1 MSGADSQFFDAERL
15 TALFDEVDAELG
27 EGEPVSVVACGGA
40 VMVFKYDIR
49 RTNDVDVISEPF
61 PPELRRATEAVARS
75 RGLAEGW
82 MNDAAKI
89 SVPRLAPRL
98 ETIYRGRRLEIL
110 SPGPHF
116 LLAMKLAAGRDR
128 DLPDAAMLIDEI
140 GFADAEEVL
149 DLIEEAW
156 GHTQLSIAVEYFAI
170 EAFEMAQLETVLA
183 PPDLQRFAPPPPPD
197 LGISL
202 FD

>member
-1 MSGADSQFFDAERL
+1 MSGPASEFFDAERL
-15 TALFDEVDAELG
+15 EALFDEVDAELG
-27 EGEPVSVVACGGA
+27 DGEPVRVVACGGA

-61 PPELRRATEAVARS
+61 PLELRQATETVARR

-98 ETIYRGRRLEIL
+98 ETIYQGRRLEVL

-156 GHTQLSIAVEYFAI
+156 GHTQLSIAVEYFAR
-170 EAFEMAQLETVLA
+170 EAFEMAQQEVILA
-183 PPDLQRFAPPPPPD
+183 PPDLQRFTPPPPPD
-197 LGISL
+197 RGISL

>member
-1 MSGADSQFFDAERL
+1 MSGPTSEFFDAERL
-15 TALFDEVDAELG
+15 EALFDEVDSELG
-27 EGEPVSVVACGGA
+27 EGEPVRVVACGGA
-40 VMVFKYDIR
+40 VMAFKYDIR

-61 PPELRRATEAVARS
+61 PTELRQATEVVARR

-89 SVPRLAPRL
+89 SVPRLVPRL
-98 ETIYRGRRLEIL
+98 ETIYQGHRLEVL

-140 GFADAEEVL
+140 GFSDAEDVL

-156 GHTQLSIAVEYFAI
+156 GHTQLSIAVEYFAR
-170 EAFEMAQLETVLA
+170 EAFEMAQQEAILA
-183 PPDLQRFAPPPPPD
+183 PPDLLRFTPPLHPD
-197 LGISL
+197 PGISL
-202 FD
+202 D

>member
-1 MSGADSQFFDAERL
+1 MSGPASEFFDAERL
-15 TALFDEVDAELG
+15 ETLFDEVDLELG
-27 EGEPVSVVACGGA
+27 DGEPVRVVACGGA

-61 PPELRRATEAVARS
+61 PLELRQATETVARR
-75 RGLAEGW
+75 RGLAQGW

-98 ETIYRGRRLEIL
+98 ETIYQGRRLEVL

-140 GFADAEEVL
+140 GFADAEDVL

-156 GHTQLSIAVEYFAI
+156 GHTQLSIAVEYFAR
-170 EAFEMAQLETVLA
+170 EAFEMAQQEVILA
-183 PPDLQRFAPPPPPD
+183 PPDLQRFTPPPPPD
-197 LGISL
+197 RGISL

>member
-1 MSGADSQFFDAERL
+1 MSGPASEFFDAERL
-15 TALFDEVDAELG
+15 EALFDEVDVELG
-27 EGEPVSVVACGGA
+27 DGEPVRVIACGSA

-61 PPELRRATEAVARS
+61 PLELRQATETVARC

-98 ETIYRGRRLEIL
+98 ETIYQGRRLEVL

-116 LLAMKLAAGRDR
+116 LLAMKLAAGRRRGGPCLWRWPDGAR
-128 DLPDAAMLIDEI
+128 IARIAETTASVTSGYLPSPMLVT
-140 GFADAEEVL
+140 FL
-149 DLIEEAW
+149 LIRTRCAQVFD
-156 GHTQLSIAVEYFAI
+156 TRLFTCLRTSRLSPY
-170 EAFEMAQLETVLA
+170 L
-183 PPDLQRFAPPPPPD
+183 PRPSP
-197 LGISL
+197 
-202 FD
+202 

>member
-1 MSGADSQFFDAERL
+1 MSGPASGFFDAEKL
-15 TALFDEVDAELG
+15 EALFDEVDAELG
-27 EGEPVSVVACGGA
+27 NGEPVKVVACGGA
-40 VMVFKYDIR
+40 VMAFKYDIR

-61 PPELRRATEAVARS
+61 PPELRRASEAVARR

-98 ETIYRGRRLEIL
+98 ETIYQGHRLEVL

-156 GHTQLSIAVEYFAI
+156 GHLQQSTAVEYFAR
-170 EAFEMAQLETVLA
+170 EAFEMAQQEAMPA
-183 PPDLQRFAPPPPPD
+183 PPDTQRFASRQSPD
-197 LGISL
+197 RGIGSSS
-202 FD
+202 

>member
-1 MSGADSQFFDAERL
+1 MA
-15 TALFDEVDAELG
+15 
-27 EGEPVSVVACGGA
+27 
-40 VMVFKYDIR
+40 FKYDIR

-61 PPELRRATEAVARS
+61 PPELRRASEAVARR

-82 MNDAAKI
+82 MNDAAKV

-98 ETIYRGRRLEIL
+98 ESIYEGRRLEIL

-140 GFADAEEVL
+140 GFANVEEVL

-156 GHTQLSIAVEYFAI
+156 GHTQMSIAVEYFAG
-170 EAFEMAQLETVLA
+170 EAFEMAQQEAILA
-183 PPDLQRFAPPPPPD
+183 PLDLQRFTPPPPPD
-197 LGISL
+197 RGVGL

>member
-1 MSGADSQFFDAERL
+1 MNGPASEFFDAGRL
-15 TALFDEVDAELG
+15 EALFDEVDSELG
-27 EGEPVSVVACGGA
+27 EGEPVRVVACGGA

-61 PPELRRATEAVARS
+61 PPELRQATKTVALR

-98 ETIYRGRRLEIL
+98 ETIYQGHRLEVL

-140 GFADAEEVL
+140 GFDDPEEVL
-149 DLIEEAW
+149 DLMEEAW
-156 GHTQLSIAVEYFAI
+156 GHTQLSIAVEYFAR
-170 EAFEMAQLETVLA
+170 EAFEMAQQEAILA
-183 PPDLQRFAPPPPPD
+183 PPDLQRFTPPLPPD
-197 LGISL
+197 PGISL
-202 FD
+202 D